1 MGRDW
6 ETEARDVQSRQRQ
19 QRQDASLMIL
29 KTEIT
34 GFSVDLNN
42 AGVTVKLV
50 GCRLKGSQ
58 EKRHICKMEHDTCKE
73 TWVLRRTILIPVGKN
88 G

>member
-42 AGVTVKLV
+42 AGVTVKLMWAV
-50 GCRLKGSQ
+50 
-58 EKRHICKMEHDTCKE
+58 D
-73 TWVLRRTILIPVGKN
+73 
-88 G
+88 